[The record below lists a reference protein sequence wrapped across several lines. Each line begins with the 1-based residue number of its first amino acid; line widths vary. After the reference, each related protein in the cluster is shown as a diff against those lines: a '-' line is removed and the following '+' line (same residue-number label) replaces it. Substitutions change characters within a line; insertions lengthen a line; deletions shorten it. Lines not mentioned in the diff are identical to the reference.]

1 MAHDHS
7 HAHDHSG
14 HDHAHDHSHDH
25 TPKGLVRWLFSTNHK
40 DIGTLYLIFA
50 IVAGIV
56 GGGVGGQIL
65 SQLGIDPGQLAA
77 GQVGGFDI
85 SNIIS
90 QVGGGGVGGAI
101 ALIVWGYVRKMLG
114 R

>member
-1 MAHDHS
+1 MES
-7 HAHDHSG
+7 ILINLISG
-14 HDHAHDHSHDH
+14 AVGGNLAGTILKDVP
-25 TPKGLVRWLFSTNHK
+25 TGWLTRS
-40 DIGTLYLIFA
+40 I
-50 IVAGIV
+50 AGIV